1 MELFAKIV
9 NGLKPLTIFAKHFIV
24 DVFMG
29 SECASESTFTQP
41 AFTYSRSRSGVFI
54 VNFEHIL
61 HLVLVFIDGLCS
73 IYTSLFEHWR
83 CLSLTKKCF
92 SFELQRQTLKRD
104 VSLAEVWNREVSKS
118 CGCYSENFGIC
129 MRAFFKCWESSFLS
143 SLILSRN
150 SSWYFYKIPVYR
162 SA

>member
-73 IYTSLFEHWR
+73 TYTSLFEHWR
-83 CLSLTKKCF
+83 CLSLTKKCLALNCNDKPWKETF
-92 SFELQRQTLKRD
+92 LLQKFGIERFRKAVAATLKISEY
-104 VSLAEVWNREVSKS
+104 VCEHSSNAESPHF
-118 CGCYSENFGIC
+118 CQ
-129 MRAFFKCWESSFLS
+129 A
-143 SLILSRN
+143 
-150 SSWYFYKIPVYR
+150 
-162 SA
+162 